1 MSSKIDTT
9 NLKAKDLK
17 MLNEVLAVCGYTG
30 TISGNPKGELNI
42 AAKLI
47 IRLFRQGL
55 RQPAQLA
62 DALYRN
68 FDRPGMQPN
77 VIDFPGVHR
86 EAAPGVTRVNRR
98 RVH

>member
-17 MLNEVLAVCGYTG
+17 MLNEVLVGCGYKG
-30 TISGNPKGELNI
+30 AISGRAKGELNI

-55 RQPAQLA
+55 QQPAQLA

-68 FDRPGMQPN
+68 FDRPGMQPK
-77 VIDFPGVHR
+77 VIQFPGLLRNAV
-86 EAAPGVTRVNRR
+86 
-98 RVH
+98 

>member
-9 NLKAKDLK
+9 NLKEKDLK
-17 MLNEVLAVCGYTG
+17 MLNEVLVACGYTG
-30 TISGNPKGELNI
+30 TISGNPEVELNI

-47 IRLFRQGL
+47 IRLFREGL

-77 VIDFPGVHR
+77 VIHFRGVHR
-86 EAAPGVTRVNRR
+86 ESVGGTTPISRP

>member
-1 MSSKIDTT
+1 MSSTIDTT

-17 MLNEVLAVCGYTG
+17 MLDGVLAACGYTG
-30 TISGNPKGELNI
+30 TISGNPKGELNV

-77 VIDFPGVHR
+77 VINFPGRHR
-86 EAAPGVTRVNRR
+86 EAVQGITPKS